1 MPMSL
6 AELQKEALGLPERE
20 RALLAVSLL
29 ETLSPLDTEITDEEA
44 LQRDAD
50 LEGGRAEEISHEE
63 FIRRVE
69 SERGR

>member
-1 MPMSL
+1 MHMSL
-6 AELQKEALGLPERE
+6 AELQKEALDLPENE

-29 ETLSPLDTEITDEEA
+29 ETLSPLEPEVSDEETM
-44 LQRDAD
+44 QRDAE
-50 LEGGRAEEISHEE
+50 LESGRAKEISHQE